1 MKALCFRHADSFVVL
16 DPACGL
22 WPVELIFN
30 IIIGVPV
37 VSKYLDQKPERGI
50 QLNWTFNG

>member
-1 MKALCFRHADSFVVL
+1 MKALCFRHPDSFVVL
-16 DPACGL
+16 DPAYGL

-30 IIIGVPV
+30 ILTV
-37 VSKYLDQKPERGI
+37 VLLVSEYLDQKPERGI